1 MPSAWSQEEVE
12 ATVQDYLDMLSL
24 ELRGEPYNK
33 AEHNRQLQQRLQDRS
48 HGAVE
53 FKHQN
58 VSAVLDSLGLPY
70 IPGYKPRGNV
80 QALLRDVVRE
90 RAQPLLDQLARDVAA
105 PQERVVLD
113 NVLGILVE
121 PPKRDLVARDERP
134 EYVAVVGPAKPID
147 YLQQEARNQSLGDAG
162 EALVMAYEQA
172 RLRRAGKDHLA
183 RNVEQVSKTQG
194 DHVGYDIRSYD
205 DRDQDRF
212 VEVKTTRYGKLTP
225 FYISANE
232 VRFSKANHRAY
243 ALYRVFDFP
252 RRPKLFA
259 LPGNVETHVQLSAVN
274 YRAHF

>member
-1 MPSAWSQEEVE
+1 MAGGHWSRAEVE
-12 ATVQDYLDMLSL
+12 AAVQDYLDMLSL

-33 AEHNRQLQQRLQDRS
+33 AAHNRQLQQRLQNRS

-58 VSAVLDSLGLPY
+58 LSAVLNSLGLPY
-70 IPGYKPRGNV
+70 IPGYKPRANV
-80 QALLRDVVRE
+80 QTLLREVVEE
-90 RAQPLLDQLARDVAA
+90 RVQPLIKQLTRDVLA
-105 PQERVVLD
+105 PQKPVVLD
-113 NVLGILVE
+113 NVLGILVD
-121 PPKRDLVARDERP
+121 PPNRDLIVQDERP
-134 EYVAVVGPAKPID
+134 EYVVEGPTRPID

-162 EALVMAYEQA
+162 ETLVMAYEQA

-205 DRDQDRF
+205 DRDRDRF

-232 VRFSKANHRAY
+232 VRFSQAKGRAY
-243 ALYRVFDFP
+243 YLYRVFDFR
-252 RRPKLFA
+252 RRPKLFT
-259 LPGNVETHVQLSAVN
+259 LPGDVERHVQLNAVSF
-274 YRAHF
+274 RARF

>member
-1 MPSAWSQEEVE
+1 
-12 ATVQDYLDMLSL
+12 MLSL

-33 AEHNRQLQQRLQDRS
+33 AARNRQLQQRLQDRS

-58 VSAVLDSLGLPY
+58 ISAVLDSLGLPY

-80 QALLRDVVRE
+80 QALLRKVVRE
-90 RAQPLLDQLARDVAA
+90 RAQSLLDQLVRDVAA
-105 PQERVVLD
+105 PQERAVPD
-113 NVLGILVE
+113 NVLGILVD
-121 PPKRDLVARDERP
+121 PPNRDLVAHDERP
-134 EYVAVVGPAKPID
+134 EYVTIPGPKQPIN
-147 YLQQEARNQSLGDAG
+147 YLEQEARNQSLGDAG

-205 DRDQDRF
+205 DRDKDRF
-212 VEVKTTRYGKLTP
+212 VEVKTTRYGMLTP

-243 ALYRVFDFP
+243 ALYRVFDF
-252 RRPKLFA
+252 RQRPKLFT
-259 LPGNVETHVQLSAVN
+259 LPGDVERHVQLSAVS
-274 YRAHF
+274 YRARF